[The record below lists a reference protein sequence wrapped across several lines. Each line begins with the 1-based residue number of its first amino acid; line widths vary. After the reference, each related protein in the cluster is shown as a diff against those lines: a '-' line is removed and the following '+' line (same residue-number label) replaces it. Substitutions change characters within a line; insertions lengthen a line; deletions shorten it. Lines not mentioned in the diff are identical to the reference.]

1 MIYVNNKTGDRYAGG
16 ALTILHN
23 GSLFSGIPTAEQLE
37 EFGYESEE
45 IEPYEPSQ
53 EELTRQRMEEILSFL
68 NNTDY
73 IVLKKAEGLD
83 ISSYDEQYDGDF
95 LAWRQG
101 LRDEYNQLESSLG

>member
-53 EELTRQRMEEILSFL
+53 EELTR
-68 NNTDY
+68 
-73 IVLKKAEGLD
+73 
-83 ISSYDEQYDGDF
+83 
-95 LAWRQG
+95 
-101 LRDEYNQLESSLG
+101 